1 MKPRQWIRYVKK
13 LEKNNLA
20 ICDGISAEF
29 HISLFDMLFP
39 LFILSGMGIFL
50 VILAKWDLIKSKLG
64 IK

>member
-20 ICDGISAEF
+20 ICDGMSAEF
-29 HISLFDMLFP
+29 HISLFDWLFP

-50 VILAKWDLIKSKLG
+50 VILAKWNWIKSKLG